1 MNELH
6 LQDKFLIP
14 FFCND
19 LGYNEVKANTV
30 TNSLIIEEDLEYFIS
45 GTELNKKA
53 YEALLKKYKGEK
65 AQLLRELIELIQE
78 RIGSSR
84 NMALFIN
91 ANKSITLQ
99 GVKLHLFYPSDSVIH
114 GNKLFEENIFSV
126 VQELPYKFK
135 FQGEQIFSFR
145 PDIVLFV
152 NGIYLGYSEL
162 KSNYTSQSASKNGRG
177 KVIKDYF
184 EAVKA
189 YHQHIDSNEILS
201 ENEKLALRKD
211 FLKVFEKAIHI
222 TTTDIGETYV
232 IRTIADYFD
241 EILTT
246 CRETKFDREEIEKK
260 AHSVFKLYPLLKLEA
275 DKKSKLKELFN
286 ALYSQLMIEKE
297 ILYYNFIERDVH
309 VKKGVKEVKNEPGF
323 LISPRPKQKFGTD
336 KIMAKIDEFL
346 DHEQD
351 PDYFE
356 KLLEKQLSGVSESKK
371 AELLKKRKAY
381 SNNKN
386 VYSLLMQY
394 AAGFGKS
401 NIIGWSALQLKDLR
415 RPDANGDMQYV
426 YDKVMIVVDRLQLRG
441 QIDSLML
448 NMNIDKRLVVEAKNK
463 KTFKDALAADS
474 RIVIV
479 NLQKFGAV
487 KEMIDASVLEKLAKM
502 RIVFLIDEIHR
513 SNSGDQHEEMVSI
526 FDELQS
532 PFDGSGYAE
541 EATKKNL
548 IVGFTATPDDHTL
561 ARFGEFSGY
570 AESEKLWRPFDS
582 FTMKEAIEDGFI
594 LNPLKNIVPV
604 ASKMLFDLPSNPLKG
619 FTEKEFK
626 DAQKKQVYENRE
638 RINAI
643 SEYVADLL
651 VKDVY
656 RQIRGTGKA
665 MLAVYSIKSAIAYKE
680 AVTKHFNKL
689 IQQPK
694 YEKYAEAPIHI
705 VYSSNQDEQSATG
718 LNEGLTEEKVLENFA
733 LKKNGLIIVVAKLQT
748 GFDEKKLHTLFLDKE
763 IQGISAIQTISRVNR
778 TAKHKNDCKI
788 VDFSYNNVNV
798 QNIKDA
804 FEHFSD
810 VVVSDFDP
818 FGDKKVLDILLVELT
833 KADTYDKFFD
843 VFMGIYND
851 PIKRDNP
858 ESFLDYESSLK
869 KYIEANPQRTADA
882 KAKAAQYFTILN
894 RIEFVIALDDKYSD
908 PSFLFFWRK
917 FNSLYNMLHRS
928 EDIKDPIEVYFDNQ
942 IGMVEV
948 IAEET
953 QKKKKK
959 PTEVATGSTPGPGGQ
974 YDILAII
981 AARNEKEEKVGTLI
995 LEFESKITDF
1005 FDHVNKTPEGERLI
1019 VKIKSHVSENEI
1031 YDDFA
1036 KIYRR
1041 YKALFRSKVGDFF
1054 FMETQDLV
1062 DKLCDDFEVIIRDG
1076 VSPHDEA
1083 ERLTEAS
1090 GYLFFNTEDFELA
1103 QKSFS
1108 LYLAFAD
1115 SLGFDIKD
1123 KGEFHKGS
1131 WIRDRIKLISKAK
1144 NSDKAQEIYEKG
1156 QKAIELATIEK
1167 IQSEVNRNNAEA
1179 AAAFI
1184 NSVKDIPEAATRIG
1198 SLIVIKAQ
1206 INGETKIASTVLST
1220 EQLIRVEKNPNIM
1233 MKPNELFN
1241 LITEDITTRH

>member
-14 FFCND
+14 FFCKD
-19 LGYNEVKANTV
+19 LSYSEVKANTV
-30 TNSLIIEEDLEYFIS
+30 TNSLIIEEDLEAFIS
-45 GTELNKKA
+45 ETDLNKKA
-53 YEALLKKYKGEK
+53 YEALLKKYKGDK
-65 AQLLRELIELIQE
+65 SQLLKELIELIQE

-91 ANKSITLQ
+91 ANKSITHQ

-114 GNKLFEENIFSV
+114 GNKLFEQNIFSV
-126 VQELPYKFK
+126 VKELPYKFK

-177 KVIKDYF
+177 KVIKDHF

-189 YHQHIDSNEILS
+189 YHQHIDSNEMLS
-201 ENEKLALRKD
+201 ENEKLGLRKD
-211 FLKVFEKAIHI
+211 FLKIFEKAIHI

-246 CRETKFDREEIEKK
+246 CREGKFDREEIEKK
-260 AHSVFKLYPLLKLEA
+260 AHGVFKLYPLLNPEA
-275 DKKSKLKELFN
+275 DKKGKLKELFN
-286 ALYSQLMIEKE
+286 ALYSQFMIEKE
-297 ILYYNFIERDVH
+297 ILYYNFIERDVQF
-309 VKKGVKEVKNEPGF
+309 KKGVKEVKNEPGY

-336 KIMAKIDEFL
+336 KIMAKIDELL

-356 KLLEKQLSGVSESKK
+356 KLLKKQLVGVSESKQ
-371 AELLKKRKAY
+371 AELLQKRRAY

-386 VYSLLMQY
+386 IYSLLMQY

-415 RPDANGDMQYV
+415 RPDANGKMQYV
-426 YDKVMIVVDRLQLRG
+426 YDKVMIVVDRLQLRS

-448 NMNIDKRLVVEAKNK
+448 NMNIDKRLVVEATNK
-463 KTFKDALAADS
+463 KTFQQALASDS

-487 KEMIDASVLEKLAKM
+487 KEMMDASVLKKLATM

-532 PFDGSGYAE
+532 PFDGEVYTNKAI
-541 EATKKNL
+541 KKNL

-582 FTMKEAIEDGFI
+582 YTMKEAIEDGFI

-604 ASKMLFDLPSNPLKG
+604 ASKMLFDLPSNPLEG
-619 FTEKEFK
+619 FAEKEFK

-638 RINAI
+638 RIDAI
-643 SEYVADLL
+643 SKYVADLL

-665 MLAVYSIKSAIAYKE
+665 MLAVYSIKSAIAYKQ
-680 AVTKHFNKL
+680 AVTKYFNEL
-689 IQQPK
+689 VDFPK
-694 YEKYAEAPIHI
+694 YEKYADAPIHI

-718 LNEGLTEEKVLENFA
+718 LNEGLSEEKVLENFS

-763 IQGISAIQTISRVNR
+763 IRGISAIQTISRVNR
-778 TAKHKNDCKI
+778 TTKYKNDCKI

-818 FGDKKVLDILLVELT
+818 FGDKKVLDLLLIELN
-833 KADTYDKFFD
+833 KSDTYTKFFD
-843 VFMGIYND
+843 VFMGIYRD
-851 PIKRDNP
+851 PVKRERP
-858 ESFLDYESSLK
+858 ESYLDFESSLK
-869 KYIEANPQRTADA
+869 KYIEANPQRTADT
-882 KAKAAQYFTILN
+882 KAKVAQYFTILN

-917 FNSLYNMLHRS
+917 FNTLYNMLHRS

-948 IAEET
+948 IAEEPK
-953 QKKKKK
+953 KKKKK
-959 PTEVATGSTPGPGGQ
+959 PAEVATGTPPGPGGQ
-974 YDILAII
+974 YDILTII
-981 AARNEKEEKVGTLI
+981 TARNEQEEKIGSLI
-995 LEFESKITDF
+995 LEFESKITDLF
-1005 FDHVNKTPEGERLI
+1005 QYIQNSAEGERLV

-1031 YDDFA
+1031 YDDFS

-1041 YKALFRSKVGDFF
+1041 YRALHRSKVGDFF
-1054 FMETQDLV
+1054 FKETEDLV
-1062 DKLCDDFEVIIRDG
+1062 EKLCDDFEGIIRASVKG
-1076 VSPHDEA
+1076 SE
-1083 ERLTEAS
+1083 LTEHGVEVPGFMFLSIDDLNSAN
-1090 GYLFFNTEDFELA
+1090 YCFEAYIKLVT
-1103 QKSFS
+1103 
-1108 LYLAFAD
+1108 
-1115 SLGFDIKD
+1115 SLGFEVRDL
-1123 KGEFHKGS
+1123 GEFTKGS
-1131 WIRDRIKLISKAK
+1131 WIRKGIGLFTAAK
-1144 NSDKAQEIYEKG
+1144 NSDELQAIYDKG

-1167 IQSEVNRNNAEA
+1167 LQSEVNKNNAEA

-1198 SLIVIKAQ
+1198 SLIIVKAI
-1206 INGETKIASTVLST
+1206 INGTTKIASTVLST
-1220 EQLIRVEKNPNIM
+1220 EQLIKLEKNPLLLTQPGEILM
-1233 MKPNELFN
+1233 
-1241 LITEDITTRH
+1241 LINREQ